1 MTSKEEN
8 PTPNYTQMLRNE
20 TKTDKLRR
28 IKVEEKFRK
37 PDIDVEMDI
46 ISNTVEQMIAKMNEK
61 RKAPA

>member
-8 PTPNYTQMLRNE
+8 PTPNYTQILRNE